1 MCLSDLGKETGIP
14 LKADKLFYYDRN
26 ILENIRIVTNSLG
39 YKSYL
44 SEAVQTLKITAEG
57 YLDSNYDW
65 KAYEESLN
73 DNEKWKIVDY
83 RRPTKDFNY
92 LFRLYNRNKSSDI
105 ALSDIEELI

>member
-26 ILENIRIVTNSLG
+26 ILENIRIVINSLG
-39 YKSYL
+39 YK
-44 SEAVQTLKITAEG
+44 V

-105 ALSDIEELI
+105 ALPDIEELRYDYIYNDGLRV